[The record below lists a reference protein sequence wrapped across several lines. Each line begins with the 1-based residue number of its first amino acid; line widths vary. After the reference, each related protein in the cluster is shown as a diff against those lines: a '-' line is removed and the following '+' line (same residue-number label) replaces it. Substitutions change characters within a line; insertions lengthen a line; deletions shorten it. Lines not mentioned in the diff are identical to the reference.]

1 MQAAGVPAC
10 RVIKA
15 FDLVDDEGLNHI
27 GFFQKLTRQI
37 TGTQSFKTWPFRFS
51 SIDTTHK
58 SEPPLLGE
66 HNAEV
71 LSEVL
76 DLSADEIAQLEA
88 EQVIGME
95 PLGAAAS

>member
-1 MQAAGVPAC
+1 MQSAGVPAC
-10 RVIKA
+10 RVVKA
-15 FDLVDDEGLNHI
+15 FDLVDDIGLNHI